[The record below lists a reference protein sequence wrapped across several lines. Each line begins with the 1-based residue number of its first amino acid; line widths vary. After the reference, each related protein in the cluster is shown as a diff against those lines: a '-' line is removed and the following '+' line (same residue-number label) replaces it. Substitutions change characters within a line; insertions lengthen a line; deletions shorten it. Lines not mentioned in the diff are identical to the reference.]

1 MHEQAAEV
9 LRVLLDPVV
18 LRFDLFALKEPQHVL
33 LELARALTGDDL
45 DERGL
50 LRLRLVDDRLQRP
63 VDVLPAVV
71 DVVQVKLQLHG
82 HRPAQAT
89 VARWSSPPWRPGG
102 PPGPRSARVR
112 LARASP
118 GHRTVS

>member
-18 LRFDLFALKEPQHVL
+18 FRFDLLLLKKPQHVL
-33 LELARALTGDDL
+33 LELAGALAWDDL

-50 LRLRLVDDRLQRP
+50 LRHRLVDDRLQRP

-82 HRPAQAT
+82 HRPAPPP
-89 VARWSSPPWRPGG
+89 AR
-102 PPGPRSARVR
+102 
-112 LARASP
+112 RASNAQ
-118 GHRTVS
+118 